1 VPITKK
7 HKLGSTTV
15 DCVFPGY
22 AIHSVDYRFLI
33 VKSGVPDMYVGTIMK
48 SRDARMNPIP
58 FQIGEVRRPNG
69 RPSSYFF
76 ENIFP
81 IRDETSSSRQEI
93 IEKDIST
100 KPIVHN
106 EFTLMDHPDEDNNEP
121 PRKSKK

>member
-33 VKSGVPDMYVGTIMK
+33 VKSGVPDMYVNTIK
-48 SRDARMNPIP
+48 KVRDAI
-58 FQIGEVRRPNG
+58 
-69 RPSSYFF
+69 FF

-81 IRDETSSSRQEI
+81 MRDEISSSRQEI
-93 IEKDIST
+93 IEEYIST
-100 KPIVHN
+100 EPIVHN
-106 EFTLMDHPDEDNNEP
+106 EFTPLDHPEENNNEA
-121 PRKSKK
+121 PRKSKR